1 MTTRLLHLSLTA
13 LFLRKVVMISI
24 CHCLP
29 YAVCRILLHCLS
41 QNITVKKQC
50 TPETMPSR
58 SVFLSFLRRGWAAML
73 TCAERSSASSH
84 TGLRP
89 LVDGAACCISS
100 ASEASLSSV
109 SARKAAGV
117 RSSHARGCLSA
128 SHGNSACRY
137 NFKVVETCFR
147 NG

>member
-1 MTTRLLHLSLTA
+1 
-13 LFLRKVVMISI
+13 
-24 CHCLP
+24 
-29 YAVCRILLHCLS
+29 
-41 QNITVKKQC
+41 
-50 TPETMPSR
+50 
-58 SVFLSFLRRGWAAML
+58 ML

-128 SHGNSACRY
+128 SHGNSACRFHVCKDLLSKWLALCSGTCVGEY
-137 NFKVVETCFR
+137 SRSVVKLRHSLLQILQE
-147 NG
+147 

>member
-1 MTTRLLHLSLTA
+1 M
-13 LFLRKVVMISI
+13 F
-24 CHCLP
+24 
-29 YAVCRILLHCLS
+29 
-41 QNITVKKQC
+41 
-50 TPETMPSR
+50 
-58 SVFLSFLRRGWAAML
+58 

-137 NFKVVETCFR
+137 NSSLKRLAFEMADAVLLLLCW
-147 NG
+147 

>member
-1 MTTRLLHLSLTA
+1 MTTTLLHLSLTLSLTA
-13 LFLRKVVMISI
+13 LLPQKSGHDINVSLSSVCSVWGTSALSI
-24 CHCLP
+24 TGQHK
-29 YAVCRILLHCLS
+29 
-41 QNITVKKQC
+41 KKQG
-50 TPETMPSR
+50 TPETMPSC

-117 RSSHARGCLSA
+117 RSSQARGCLSA

-137 NFKVVETCFR
+137 TFKFVK
-147 NG
+147 N